1 MKARTHFT
9 RTPPLLPSRSFGQSR
24 TKALSG
30 FNHCNIEG
38 NKLMGLGHG
47 DWRLEIRPPHSSSTP
62 RYFMVSVILAY
73 VAKEIWSALFLED
86 KGEIISEV
94 LQYICWIWQYIK
106 KWRIAQICYGLK
118 NTRIRPVGGSHD
130 SRIGRIRDNFEP
142 KGIKLCPLPYRWVGF
157 PFRPKRT
164 CSRQRAKG
172 KGCSNT
178 RWYICLLM
186 TRLDSTTVFHYHKL
200 MSERVYSFGIG
211 WELERHGLSCFSTNA
226 V

>member
-1 MKARTHFT
+1 MLRKKYGRHYSWKTKARLFPRFCNTFV
-9 RTPPLLPSRSFGQSR
+9 
-24 TKALSG
+24 G
-30 FNHCNIEG
+30 FD
-38 NKLMGLGHG
+38 NK
-47 DWRLEIRPPHSSSTP
+47 E
-62 RYFMVSVILAY
+62 
-73 VAKEIWSALFLED
+73 
-86 KGEIISEV
+86 
-94 LQYICWIWQYIK
+94 

-130 SRIGRIRDNFEP
+130 SRIGRIRDNFKP

-211 WELERHGLSCFSTNA
+211 WELERHGLSCFSTN
-226 V
+226 VV

>member
-1 MKARTHFT
+1 M
-9 RTPPLLPSRSFGQSR
+9 
-24 TKALSG
+24 
-30 FNHCNIEG
+30 
-38 NKLMGLGHG
+38 
-47 DWRLEIRPPHSSSTP
+47 
-62 RYFMVSVILAY
+62 
-73 VAKEIWSALFLED
+73 KEIWSAY
-86 KGEIISEV
+86 V
-94 LQYICWIWQYIK
+94 LGRQRRDYFRGFAIYLLDLTIKK

-130 SRIGRIRDNFEP
+130 SRIGRIRDNFKP

-211 WELERHGLSCFSTNA
+211 WELERHGLSCFSTN
-226 V
+226 VV